1 MIIFDYDKYIKDIKK
16 NGIGATDIRANTKI
30 NDVLTDLIFNTT
42 YKKGKII
49 NKVKEIASDYY
60 RGLPEKIIIDKL
72 SESYDETKIKKYIYD
87 NSEMFFGAL
96 KRTDIIQNCKITKSE
111 YRKYRN
117 DIEKYLE
124 YQDIGKKVL
133 TLYKSEMET
142 INSLENDKL
151 QRLAFALLVAF
162 KYHSYHRVLGG
173 EIKYYK
179 TKVDFL
185 SDAYALADFRKV
197 SGTTRNK
204 LLYELNKRGLVYYWK
219 KDNETYKYQPLD
231 SDRTRWIAFN
241 NMSIPFCVEAK
252 GTQDTEEVFMQMTNY
267 DDIMLYLR
275 YYQGDADVTT
285 CECCGTPILKS
296 GNAKRYCSDC
306 ADAMKKASDKA
317 RYDRKRAI

>member
-16 NGIGATDIRANTKI
+16 NGIGATDIRANSKI

-60 RGLPEKIIIDKL
+60 RGLPEGIILDKL
-72 SESYDETKIKKYIYD
+72 SESYDAIKSKEQDVNKAEKKI
-87 NSEMFFGAL
+87 
-96 KRTDIIQNCKITKSE
+96 
-111 YRKYRN
+111 
-117 DIEKYLE
+117 
-124 YQDIGKKVL
+124 L

-142 INSLENDKL
+142 ISSLENDKL

-185 SDAYALADFRKV
+185 SDAYALADFKKV

-204 LLYELNKRGLVYYWK
+204 LLYELNNRGLVYYWK

>member
-1 MIIFDYDKYIKDIKK
+1 MIIFDYKRYIKDIKK

-42 YKKGKII
+42 YKKGRII

-60 RGLPEKIIIDKL
+60 RGLPEQIILEKL
-72 SESYDETKIKKYIYD
+72 STSYDAIKANGKDIAKGEKKI
-87 NSEMFFGAL
+87 
-96 KRTDIIQNCKITKSE
+96 
-111 YRKYRN
+111 
-117 DIEKYLE
+117 
-124 YQDIGKKVL
+124 L
-133 TLYKSEMET
+133 TLYKSEME
-142 INSLENDKL
+142 IISSLENDKL
-151 QRLAFALLVAF
+151 QRLAFALLVSF

-185 SDAYALADFRKV
+185 SDAYTLADFKKV

-204 LLYELNKRGLVYYWK
+204 LLYELNNRGLVYYWK

-275 YYQGDADVTT
+275 YYQGDTDVTA

-306 ADAMKKASDKA
+306 ADAMKKANDKA

>member
-16 NGIGATDIRANTKI
+16 NGIGATDIRANSKI

-60 RGLPEKIIIDKL
+60 RGLPEGIILDKL
-72 SESYDETKIKKYIYD
+72 SESYDAIKSKEQDVTKGEKKI
-87 NSEMFFGAL
+87 
-96 KRTDIIQNCKITKSE
+96 
-111 YRKYRN
+111 
-117 DIEKYLE
+117 
-124 YQDIGKKVL
+124 L

-142 INSLENDKL
+142 ICSLENDKL

-185 SDAYALADFRKV
+185 SDAYALADFKKV

-204 LLYELNKRGLVYYWK
+204 LLYELKNRGLVYYWK

-241 NMSIPFCVEAK
+241 NMSIPFCVEVK

>member
-16 NGIGATDIRANTKI
+16 NGIGATDIRANSKI

-60 RGLPEKIIIDKL
+60 RGLPEGIILDKL
-72 SESYDETKIKKYIYD
+72 SESYDAIKSKEQDVNKAEKKI
-87 NSEMFFGAL
+87 
-96 KRTDIIQNCKITKSE
+96 
-111 YRKYRN
+111 
-117 DIEKYLE
+117 
-124 YQDIGKKVL
+124 L

-142 INSLENDKL
+142 ISSLENDKL

-204 LLYELNKRGLVYYWK
+204 LLYELKNRGLVYYWK

-296 GNAKRYCSDC
+296 GNAKRYCYDC

>member
-1 MIIFDYDKYIKDIKK
+1 MIIFDYKRYIKDIKQ

-42 YKKGKII
+42 YKKGRII

-60 RGLPEKIIIDKL
+60 RGLPEQIILEKL
-72 SESYDETKIKKYIYD
+72 STSYDAIKANGKDIAKGEKKI
-87 NSEMFFGAL
+87 
-96 KRTDIIQNCKITKSE
+96 
-111 YRKYRN
+111 
-117 DIEKYLE
+117 
-124 YQDIGKKVL
+124 L
-133 TLYKSEMET
+133 TLYKSEME
-142 INSLENDKL
+142 IISSLENDKL
-151 QRLAFALLVAF
+151 QRLAFALLVSF

-185 SDAYALADFRKV
+185 SDAYALADFKKV

-204 LLYELNKRGLVYYWK
+204 LLYELNNRGLVYYWK

-275 YYQGDADVTT
+275 YYQGDEDVTT